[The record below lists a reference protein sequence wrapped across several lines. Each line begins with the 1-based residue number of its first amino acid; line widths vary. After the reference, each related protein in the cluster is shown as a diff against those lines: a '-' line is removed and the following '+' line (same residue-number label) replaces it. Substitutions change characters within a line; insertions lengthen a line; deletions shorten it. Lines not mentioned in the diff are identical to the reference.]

1 MLLSEFF
8 SFALNQEIIIFR
20 CLLLFRCMKAMVSS
34 DIVAF
39 LLHFRTRNESVMFIE
54 YDQRSHRTKKQ
65 AKAIE
70 LKEEMQ

>member
-1 MLLSEFF
+1 
-8 SFALNQEIIIFR
+8 
-20 CLLLFRCMKAMVSS
+20 MKAMVSS

-39 LLHFRTRNESVMFIE
+39 LLHFRIRNESVMFIE